1 MQEQENVFLYTI
13 HPKRAITGLTNIGT
27 VRTAKSLFLTK
38 EDVYVALKG
47 ASVYRRFANI
57 GKNERVNVGNVD
69 RLHRA
74 EYISEE
80 DWEKLQI
87 AEAAKGNREI
97 HIEPPV
103 VEVKPEKEVLVNAEG
118 EPVNLEELLAEPE
131 PVKAE
136 EPIVVEDTVV
146 VTDTVEEV
154 TEEAEPVVKEV
165 VIDEGEDEVEEVVD
179 EGEEVVD
186 EAPAEKQNNNQ
197 NRPNNK
203 KKHRH

>member
-136 EPIVVEDTVV
+136 ESIVVEDAVV

-154 TEEAEPVVKEV
+154 TEEAEPVIKEV
-165 VIDEGEDEVEEVVD
+165 VIDEEEDEVEEVVD
-179 EGEEVVD
+179 EEGAPTEER
-186 EAPAEKQNNNQ
+186 PNQ
-197 NRPNNK
+197 NRPNGK

>member
-80 DWEKLQI
+80 DWAKMQI
-87 AEAAKGNREI
+87 AEAAEGNREV
-97 HIEPPV
+97 HVEPPV
-103 VEVKPEKEVLVNAEG
+103 FEVKPEKVEIVTAEG
-118 EPVNLEELLAEPE
+118 KPIKLEELITEPE
-131 PVKAE
+131 PVVE
-136 EPIVVEDTVV
+136 EPVVDTIVVPDNIETP
-146 VTDTVEEV
+146 
-154 TEEAEPVVKEV
+154 AEPVVEEV
-165 VIDEGEDEVEEVVD
+165 ILEDESEVEDEVEEVVD
-179 EGEEVVD
+179 EVEEVVD
-186 EAPAEKQNNNQ
+186 EAPVENKNNQ

>member
-38 EDVYVALKG
+38 EDVYIALKG

-80 DWEKLQI
+80 DWAKMQVD
-87 AEAAKGNREI
+87 EAAEGNREV
-97 HIEPPV
+97 HVEPPV
-103 VEVKPEKEVLVNAEG
+103 FEVKPEKVEIVTAEG
-118 EPVNLEELLAEPE
+118 KPIKLEELITEPE
-131 PVKAE
+131 PVVE
-136 EPIVVEDTVV
+136 EEVIEDTIVVPDNIETP
-146 VTDTVEEV
+146 
-154 TEEAEPVVKEV
+154 AEPVVEEVILEDEAEVEDEIEEV
-165 VIDEGEDEVEEVVD
+165 VDEVEEVVD
-179 EGEEVVD
+179 E
-186 EAPAEKQNNNQ
+186 APVENKNSQ